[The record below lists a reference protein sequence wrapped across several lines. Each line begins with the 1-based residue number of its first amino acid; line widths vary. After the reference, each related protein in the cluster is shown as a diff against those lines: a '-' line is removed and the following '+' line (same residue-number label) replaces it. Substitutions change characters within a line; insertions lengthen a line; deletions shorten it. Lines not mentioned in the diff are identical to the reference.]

1 MSDDKTLQK
10 IKKLLA
16 LAKSSNQHEA
26 ANALRIAQ
34 KLMRELALT
43 EQDIAL
49 TTIEQREIKRANA
62 SDKQPLWAELLTNT
76 INSAFGLHA
85 IYSWNRVQGATVIF
99 VGPADRVTIGTYCY
113 EVLAPQLVK
122 ARRAFINKLNKRLKL
137 TTKTNRA
144 DLFAEGWIE
153 AVYHQVQALV
163 PTEEEQHLIQLYKE
177 KHFPSL
183 RKTEVRNAE
192 QKARDLNAFGAGFI
206 QGKKVRLNAGV
217 NGAEQ
222 GKIGSSL

>member
-1 MSDDKTLQK
+1 MSNDKTLQK

-49 TTIEQREIKRANA
+49 TTIEKREIKRANA
-62 SDKQPLWAELLTNT
+62 SDKQPLWAELLTST
-76 INSAFGLHA
+76 IVSAFGLHA
-85 IYSWNRVQGATVIF
+85 IYSWDKGLGATVVF
-99 VGPADRVTIGTYCY
+99 VGPADRVIIGTYCY

-144 DLFAEGWIE
+144 DLFAEGWIQ
-153 AVYHQVQALV
+153 AVHGQVQALV
-163 PTEEEQHLIQLYKE
+163 PTEEEQHLIQLYKD

-192 QKARDLNAFGAGFI
+192 QKARDLNAFGAGYI

-217 NGAEQ
+217 NGTEQ
-222 GKIGSSL
+222 GKIGGSL